1 MLSSGRRLVHYHSRT
16 QTGRAKGLNERMPEE
31 FADISVQ
38 DAERL
43 GISHGEVIRVKSRRG
58 EVRIKANVS
67 KRIAPGM
74 VWMSFHFWETNANHL
89 LSGDL
94 KHFDPDTMTPSFK
107 ACAVR
112 IEKIA

>member
-1 MLSSGRRLVHYHSRT
+1 MKSAAEGADQGKPTHRT
-16 QTGRAKGLNERMPEE
+16 R
-31 FADISVQ
+31 
-38 DAERL
+38 
-43 GISHGEVIRVKSRRG
+43 
-58 EVRIKANVS
+58 
-67 KRIAPGM
+67 M
-74 VWMSFHFWETNANHL
+74 VWMSFRFWETNANHL